1 MLTVEIMISS
11 PAKRLLTED
20 ERVSKIGSEIHR
32 NDATPSDVTASIRNA
47 AMRVRKNV
55 LEGYRTQPSAPS
67 TPNSSPTK
75 CTSASHVEKEAY
87 PWANDAL
94 REVFASATSG
104 KYTPATSSPA
114 KRRRS
119 ESSDDISSDSES
131 SDDYMDVER
140 PMKPLR
146 TSGGTL
152 MAALG
157 LPHVLTSPPGGAE
170 MTRVQKYPVAQ
181 EHDVHSIMDVV
192 GSASHIAQR

>member
-1 MLTVEIMISS
+1 MISS

-20 ERVSKIGSEIHR
+20 DRVSRIGSEIHR
-32 NDATPSDVTASIRNA
+32 NDATPSDVTARIRNA
-47 AMRVRKNV
+47 AMRGRKNV

-75 CTSASHVEKEAY
+75 CTSASHVKEEAY
-87 PWANDAL
+87 PWANDTL

-104 KYTPATSSPA
+104 KYTPTSSPA

-119 ESSDDISSDSES
+119 QSSDRISSDSES
-131 SDDYMDVER
+131 SDDRMDVER

-146 TSGGTL
+146 RSGVTL
-152 MAALG
+152 MAALA
-157 LPHVLTSPPGGAE
+157 LPRALTSPLGDAE
-170 MTRVQKYPVAQ
+170 MTRAQKCPVTVAQ
-181 EHDVHSIMDVV
+181 EHDAHSIMDVV

>member
-1 MLTVEIMISS
+1 MRTVQIMISS

-20 ERVSKIGSEIHR
+20 ERISKIGSEIQR

-75 CTSASHVEKEAY
+75 CTSTSRVEEEPY
-87 PWANDAL
+87 LWPNDTL
-94 REVFASATSG
+94 RQVFASATSG
-104 KYTPATSSPA
+104 KYTPTSSPA

-131 SDDYMDVER
+131 SNDHMEVER

-146 TSGGTL
+146 KSGGTL
-152 MAALG
+152 MAAPG
-157 LPHVLTSPPGGAE
+157 LPHVLTSLPGGAE
-170 MTRVQKYPVAQ
+170 MTRGQKCPVVQG
-181 EHDVHSIMDVV
+181 HDAHSIMDVV
-192 GSASHIAQR
+192 GSASRIAQR

>member
-1 MLTVEIMISS
+1 MRSVEIMISS

-20 ERVSKIGSEIHR
+20 ERVSRIGSEIHR
-32 NDATPSDVTASIRNA
+32 NDVTPSDVTASIRNA

-55 LEGYRTQPSAPS
+55 LEGYRSQPSAPS

-75 CTSASHVEKEAY
+75 CTSVSHVEEGAY
-87 PWANDAL
+87 PWANDTL

-104 KYTPATSSPA
+104 QYTPTTSSPA

-131 SDDYMDVER
+131 SDDHMDVGR

-146 TSGGTL
+146 SSGGTL

-157 LPHVLTSPPGGAE
+157 LPHVLTSLPGGAE
-170 MTRVQKYPVAQ
+170 MIRVQKYPVAQ
-181 EHDVHSIMDVV
+181 EHDAHSIMDVV

>member
-1 MLTVEIMISS
+1 MTRMC
-11 PAKRLLTED
+11 T
-20 ERVSKIGSEIHR
+20 R
-32 NDATPSDVTASIRNA
+32 NVD
-47 AMRVRKNV
+47 V

-75 CTSASHVEKEAY
+75 CTSTSHVEEEAY
-87 PWANDAL
+87 PWANDTL

-104 KYTPATSSPA
+104 KYTPTTSSPA
-114 KRRRS
+114 KRSRRS

-131 SDDYMDVER
+131 SDGHMDVER

-152 MAALG
+152 MTALG
-157 LPHVLTSPPGGAE
+157 LPRVLTCPPGGAE
-170 MTRVQKYPVAQ
+170 MTRVQKCPIAQ
-181 EHDVHSIMDVV
+181 EHDAHSIMDVV